1 MKFLLVLGLWLVL
14 VAAAWI
20 WSRRWLDRERS
31 RRRLDEALEQTKLRP
46 DRDAFDEGSWL
57 TRQLFLAGIRGPG
70 ATSRF
75 VAIQAAAV
83 VGAVLAGALY
93 WGAGLHRLVL
103 RGVEA
108 IPGGTGDV
116 VLPLAILAP
125 WLLAGGVLALPATIV
140 SRWRRLRVEQIEQDL
155 PLILDLLA
163 TLGESGIGFD
173 AALAR
178 ILDTRLGERA
188 LAGEFRTFQ
197 ADLLGGRT
205 RVEAFRRLSRRMQ
218 VSTVSIFVSAL
229 VQADQLGMGLSAVLR
244 RQADDLR
251 DRRRQQAQA
260 FAAALPVKRLFAMIP
275 CFLPGLFVWP
285 LGPVFVRLFE
295 MADTFLR
302 ARVGP

>member
-1 MKFLLVLGLWLVL
+1 MKIMLISGCALVVFTVVYGWT
-14 VAAAWI
+14 
-20 WSRRWLDRERS
+20 RRWLDRRHA
-31 RRRLDEALEQTKLRP
+31 RRRLDAVQEAAAPRL
-46 DRDAFDEGSWL
+46 DAETFDDASWL
-57 TRQLFLAGIRGPG
+57 TRRLFLAGLRGPG
-70 ATSRF
+70 ATARFLAFQAGAAF
-75 VAIQAAAV
+75 VALLV
-83 VGAVLAGALY
+83 
-93 WGAGLHRLVL
+93 AGLFWLGGLQALLL
-103 RGVEA
+103 RGVA
-108 IPGGTGDV
+108 VIPGGTGDV
-116 VLPLAILAP
+116 ILPIALLAP
-125 WLLAGGVLALPATIV
+125 WLSAGAVLALPATIV
-140 SRWRRLRVEQIEQDL
+140 SRWRRLRVELVEQDL

-178 ILDTRLGERA
+178 ILDTRLGERP

-205 RVEAFRRLSRRMQ
+205 RVEAFRRLSRRLQ
-218 VSTVSIFVSAL
+218 VTTVSIFVSAL